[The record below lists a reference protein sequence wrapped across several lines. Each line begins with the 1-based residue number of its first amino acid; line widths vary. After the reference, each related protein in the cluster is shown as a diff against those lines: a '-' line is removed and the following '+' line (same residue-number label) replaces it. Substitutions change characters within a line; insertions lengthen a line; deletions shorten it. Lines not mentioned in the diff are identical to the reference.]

1 MIEELCKEITNNYD
15 TNILDI
21 QPEIVQKEFLDV
33 SLKNRN
39 NTTNPGRKVLM
50 ELICNHYSKRV
61 KKPIAQFIGGPKT
74 LTIHWHP
81 VYKKIIYIFGEWH
94 ANSMDCKTFKKNAVT
109 VPAEDYLYD
118 LILSTDV
125 FLDIY
130 IELES
135 YKGGEYLYEPYV
147 PGRTDELFKK
157 FRKCLQYNTRS
168 DASCQLARVHYFDIR
183 FNNIEEDDMAEN
195 KIDIL
200 WIIKKIQYILL
211 NEGDNEGECV
221 SSLKSLLKKYP
232 KISTLIRELVQDDI
246 KKVCKFM
253 KKQLT
258 ENPYIKKELDKIIEN
273 PELKT
278 KILTFYGK
286 KICKETMSVMK
297 FIKQKFINILNYKQ
311 KPEDVLFKSMSYI
324 ELLFGS
330 TMTFFADVY
339 LLGRMFKN
347 FDMSEI
353 EKKAYKG
360 ATDQPIRANNIIIY
374 CGDNHAN
381 NYREF
386 LLSIGFNKIDH
397 SGNLS
402 EDITKPIPNTPKN
415 CLDMR
420 KIKQPFFSYKRYDLS
435 TLQPRN

>member
-1 MIEELCKEITNNYD
+1 MEQLCKDLTTTYD
-15 TNILDI
+15 TNILDN
-21 QPEIVQKEFLDV
+21 ESGIVQQEFLKV
-33 SLKNRN
+33 SRKNRN
-39 NTTNPGRKVLM
+39 NKGGKQVLRQ
-50 ELICNHYSKRV
+50 LICNHYDESV
-61 KKPIAQFIGGPKT
+61 KKPTADFIGGPKT

-81 VYKKIIYIFGEWH
+81 IFKKMIYIFGEWH
-94 ANSMDCKTFKKNAVT
+94 ANSMDCNIFNKDAVT
-109 VPAEDYLYD
+109 VRAEDYLYD
-118 LILSTDV
+118 LMLSTDV

-135 YKGGEYLYEPYV
+135 YKGEEYLYEPYA

-183 FNNIEEDDMAEN
+183 FNNMEEDHMEDN

-200 WIIKKIQYILL
+200 WIVKKMQYILL
-211 NEGDNEGECV
+211 NGDNEGECV

-246 KKVCKFM
+246 KKVCEFM

-286 KICKETMSVMK
+286 KICKETMRVMK
-297 FIKQKFINILNYKQ
+297 FIKKDFIDILNYKQ
-311 KPEDVLFKSMSYI
+311 KSEDVLFKSMSSI
-324 ELLFGS
+324 ELLFS
-330 TMTFFADVY
+330 HTMTFFADVY
-339 LLGRMFKN
+339 LLGRIFKN
-347 FDMSEI
+347 FDMTEI
-353 EKKAYKG
+353 EKKGYKG
-360 ATDQPIRANNIIIY
+360 ATDQPILANNIIIY
-374 CGDNHAN
+374 CGNNHAN

-386 LLSIGFNKIDH
+386 LLSIGFKEIDH
-397 SGNLS
+397 AGDLT
-402 EDITKPIPNTPKN
+402 EDILKPIPNTAKN
-415 CLDMR
+415 CVDMR
-420 KIKQPFFSYKRYDLS
+420 KIKQPFFSYSNVPIKR
-435 TLQPRN
+435 R